1 MYIQLKRSNS
11 RYHQLTT
18 PLLRLMM
25 LVEGPAVRSHR
36 RSLEDEG
43 VRPLLAALWLRRL
56 RPAHVLRLYVLL
68 QKALQLELE
77 RALVTLKT
85 LLILVTWVS
94 LQGCHIG
101 KLNFTLGTGKL
112 PRLR

>member
-1 MYIQLKRSNS
+1 
-11 RYHQLTT
+11 
-18 PLLRLMM
+18 M
-25 LVEGPAVRSHR
+25 LVECPAIRCHR

-43 VRPLLAALWLRRL
+43 VRPLLAALGLRWL
-56 RPAHVLRLYVLL
+56 RPAHVLGLYVLL

-85 LLILVTWVS
+85 VLTLLTWVS
-94 LQGCHIG
+94 FQGAHIR

-112 PRLR
+112 AGLR